1 MPTATPTVS
10 SIARTERRPR
20 ATPSEIT
27 AETGAKNGLLWIV
40 EAIAHA
46 APAATVVC
54 RIGHSSPRRRRRR
67 RCSAPRSWGNV
78 GVGGR

>member
-1 MPTATPTVS
+1 VS
-10 SIARTERRPR
+10 STARTLRRPR

-27 AETGAKNGLLWIV
+27 AETGAKNGRLWIEV
-40 EAIAHA
+40 AIAHA

-54 RIGHSSPRRRRRR
+54 RIGHSSPRTRRSRRR
-67 RCSAPRSWGNV
+67 SAPRSSGSV